1 MKLTTKHK
9 PTAHFDMTSA
19 TDIMFMLLIFC
30 MLAFSSGSQQS
41 IKINLPASSISE
53 NNTPQI
59 SITIT
64 SDIQFSID
72 DELIDRKDLKSNLES
87 RIKDEDKNLMV
98 YADKSVPV
106 EYIIYVADVASS
118 LGIKM
123 AIATK
128 GEKV

>member
-9 PTAHFDMTSA
+9 PTAYFDMTSA

-72 DELIDRKDLKSNLES
+72 DELIDRKDLKNNLES

-106 EYIIYVADVASS
+106 EYIIYVADIASS

-128 GEKV
+128 GETV